1 MKGILLMFSLL
12 VLAAALPV
20 AAQDGEA
27 VSDLGW
33 LAGDWTCEKWG
44 GRMNEIWAP
53 PTGNSMIGMFN
64 HVKSG
69 ETAFYEFMTIE
80 KNVEGLR
87 FYLRHFGPK
96 SVAWEEKQA
105 PMVFSV
111 RLASKHEVV
120 FERIDI
126 PNANTKLVYKLEA
139 PDRLT
144 ARLEKL
150 KDGKTQV
157 ETFNYVRSR

>member
-1 MKGILLMFSLL
+1 MKRFLLMFSLL
-12 VLAAALPV
+12 ILAAALPV
-20 AAQDGEA
+20 VAQDGGA

-44 GRMNEIWAP
+44 GRMNETWAP
-53 PTGNSMIGMFN
+53 PTGNSMTGMFS
-64 HVKSG
+64 HVKSA
-69 ETAFYEFMTIE
+69 EPAFYEFMTIE
-80 KNVEGLR
+80 KTAEGLR

-96 SVAWEEKQA
+96 SVAWEDKQA

-126 PNANTKLVYKLEA
+126 PDANTKLVYKLEG

-144 ARLEKL
+144 ARLEKT

-157 ETFNYVRSR
+157 ETFNYVRSK